1 LLVRLNAEGVLLP
14 GPVGGGVG
22 LRINSL
28 DLNEAYSHELQQ
40 YKQSTNT
47 PGLWTHAWHPNQCS
61 LVVED
66 FGVKY
71 MGEENR
77 KYLIDTLEEFYT
89 ISKDEKGKK

>member
-1 LLVRLNAEGVLLP
+1 
-14 GPVGGGVG
+14 
-22 LRINSL
+22 
-28 DLNEAYSHELQQ
+28 
-40 YKQSTNT
+40 
-47 PGLWTHAWHPNQCS
+47 
-61 LVVED
+61 VVED